1 MLWNGIRTIAP
12 KENYPPVSV
21 RVWVWVKVSFRV
33 GGKFSSLA
41 IVLESFETC
50 ILCREIIW
58 LVGLKQ
64 PSHPPAQPLAI
75 RIKTAAI
82 FNQCFTWV
90 GNTVSFYSRRSW
102 WRGAGALI
110 PFSVKILNYH
120 LNFDGTWVSGILYY
134 SIFYLTLQVF
144 FMKFSNFKILKH
156 FK

>member
-1 MLWNGIRTIAP
+1 MYIMQGKNLFGWAET
-12 KENYPPVSV
+12 SV
-21 RVWVWVKVSFRV
+21 
-33 GGKFSSLA
+33 SSLP
-41 IVLESFETC
+41 SP
-50 ILCREIIW
+50 LCREIIW

-75 RIKTAAI
+75 RIKTAVI

-90 GNTVSFYSRRSW
+90 GNTVSFYSKRSW
-102 WRGAGALI
+102 WRGAAALI